1 MKRRLGERGA
11 EAVELVA
18 GLPLLG
24 LVVLLI
30 WQGLVLA
37 GQQAEVQND
46 ARIVARQHAICG
58 SAPDSVDLTRIDGNL
73 SVANIDTT
81 GSDGTLV
88 SVTVSFRPHV
98 VLLLPGFADVLDQ
111 AARPHARV
119 TMRREPC

>member
-24 LVVLLI
+24 LVVILI

-37 GQQAEVQND
+37 GQQAEAQND
-46 ARIVARQHAICG
+46 ARIVARQHAMCG
-58 SAPDSVDLTRIDGNL
+58 SGPDSLDLTRIDGNL
-73 SVANIDTT
+73 NMANIDTT
-81 GSDGTLV
+81 GSDSTVV
-88 SVTVSFRPHV
+88 SVTVSFRPHI
-98 VLLLPGFADVLDQ
+98 VLLLPGFAEVLDRD
-111 AARPHARV
+111 ARPHARV